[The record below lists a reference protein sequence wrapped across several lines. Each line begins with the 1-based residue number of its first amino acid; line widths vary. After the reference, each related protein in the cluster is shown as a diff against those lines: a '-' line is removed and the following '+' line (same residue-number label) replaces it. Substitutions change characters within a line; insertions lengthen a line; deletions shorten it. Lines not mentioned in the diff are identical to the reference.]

1 MTIFYAGEAEK
12 REAGVAGGSPPEDN
26 CRRVKGRRKGRSG
39 TGTGTGTICC
49 CAVPPE
55 VPEVLSKGEVAVLAV
70 LKKEFTG
77 LTVSQ
82 IARFLRKLYP
92 GLSKRQRQK
101 KVHRILNKLEKKN
114 LVKTETIG
122 NFRFAKIT
130 LPGVLFLAK
139 VADKVDLNLR
149 LGCPKHP
156 KTLLRFLP
164 QRSHDVWYEIA
175 VRLLTKPVEEFEQI
189 DRELLVL
196 YFSAWL
202 DDVSERVLVFEDEN
216 GDLIEKPYRTRF
228 THPGYVKYLL
238 AKYEESW
245 EKGREEYEEGVFLTT
260 TLPPIFPPKIEQYLL
275 SYMRHRLRAWL
286 RRRYGFTPPSI
297 RVPEPQKSLNYHD
310 HMVFFG
316 VPRIMD
322 KKSELTPWLN
332 SMVER
337 FLSDMGRH
345 IKNTIN
351 NRLRSRHKKKF
362 ENALTPEEEKE
373 LNEYG
378 RGLLKRYRR
387 YKREHPRYEGPVNW
401 ITKIRKEGGEWLFER
416 LPPELQKQV
425 QGNEGAGT
433 LYDGA
438 NKAVP
443 DYLKKYLVKNLKALK
458 TGFPDDVK
466 EGVKLAWYWLLRI
479 PFFTVSP
486 SLRVRRKKSPPLGLK
501 FIGSY
506 HASWREQL
514 SLGL

>member
-1 MTIFYAGEAEK
+1 LTFYGSA
-12 REAGVAGGSPPEDN
+12 AGVREGGCAGGFPPEDN
-26 CRRVKGRRKGRSG
+26 CRRVKGRRKGRS
-39 TGTGTGTICC
+39 GTGTGTICC

-92 GLSKRQRQK
+92 ELSKRQRQK

-130 LPGVLFLAK
+130 LSGVLFLAK

-164 QRSHDVWYEIA
+164 QRSHAIWYEIA
-175 VRLLTKPVEEFEQI
+175 VRLLTKPVEEFEEI
-189 DRELLVL
+189 DRELLVM

-202 DDVSERVLVFEDEN
+202 DDVAERVLVFEDED

-245 EKGREEYEEGVFLTT
+245 KKGREEYEEGVFLTT

-275 SYMRHRLRAWL
+275 SYMRHRLKNWL

-297 RVPEPQKSLNYHD
+297 RVPEPQKSLNAHE
-310 HMVFFG
+310 HMVIFG
-316 VPRIMD
+316 VGRIMD
-322 KKSELTPWLN
+322 KYELTEWLDDK
-332 SMVER
+332 VER

-345 IKNTIN
+345 IQKTIN
-351 NRLRSRHKKKF
+351 NRLTS
-362 ENALTPEEEKE
+362 EEVEE

-378 RGLLKRYRR
+378 RRLLKRYKR
-387 YKREHPRYEGPVNW
+387 YKRRHPRYKGPVNF
-401 ITKIRKEGGEWLFER
+401 ITKIHKEENEWVFEH
-416 LPPELQKQV
+416 LPPDLQKQV
-425 QGNEGAGT
+425 QGNERAGT

-438 NKAVP
+438 NKAVS

-458 TGFPDDVK
+458 SGFPDDVK
-466 EGVKLAWYWLLRI
+466 EGVKLAWYWLMRI
-479 PFFTVSP
+479 PFYTVSP
-486 SLRVRRKKSPPLGLK
+486 SLRVPRKKSPPLGLR

>member
-1 MTIFYAGEAEK
+1 LTIFYAGGAEE

-92 GLSKRQRQK
+92 ELSKRQRQK

-130 LPGVLFLAK
+130 LSGVLFLAK
-139 VADKVDLNLR
+139 VADKVDLILR
-149 LGCPKHP
+149 LGCPKRP

-164 QRSHDVWYEIA
+164 ERSHAIWYEIA
-175 VRLLTKPVEEFEQI
+175 VRLLTKPVEEFEEI

-202 DDVSERVLVFEDEN
+202 DDVAERVLVFEDED
-216 GDLIEKPYRTRF
+216 GDLIEKPYRSRF

-238 AKYEESW
+238 AKFEEAW
-245 EKGREEYEEGVFLTT
+245 KKGREEYDVGVFLTL
-260 TLPPIFPPKIEQYLL
+260 TLPPIFPLKVEQWLL
-275 SYMRHRLRAWL
+275 SYMRHRLKAWL

-345 IKNTIN
+345 VKNTIN
-351 NRLRSRHKKKF
+351 KRLAPQ
-362 ENALTPEEEKE
+362 EVEE

-378 RGLLKRYRR
+378 RRLLKRYKM
-387 YKREHPRYEGPVNW
+387 YKEWHYGYKGPVNF
-401 ITKIRKEGGEWLFER
+401 ITKIYKEGKEWLFER

-458 TGFPDDVK
+458 TGFPDDVE

-514 SLGL
+514 SLAL